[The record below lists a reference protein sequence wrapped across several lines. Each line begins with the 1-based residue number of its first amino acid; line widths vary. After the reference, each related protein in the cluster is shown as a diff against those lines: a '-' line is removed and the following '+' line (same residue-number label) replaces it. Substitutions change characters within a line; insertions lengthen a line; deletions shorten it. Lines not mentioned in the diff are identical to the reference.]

1 MPENN
6 IALKYAQVLVE
17 QQHHEQIIQ
26 RKYLNQETCIMMVL
40 FNYLLHLHKNSVFI
54 SHMDCFCRQVC
65 FIFFDHV
72 ASVKREA
79 LGGELQHGVDGR
91 YDVRKRKRTQLIP
104 LSDLLP
110 ALEFKQKSLR

>member
-40 FNYLLHLHKNSVFI
+40 FNYLLHLHKNS
-54 SHMDCFCRQVC
+54 
-65 FIFFDHV
+65 
-72 ASVKREA
+72 
-79 LGGELQHGVDGR
+79 ELQHGVDGR